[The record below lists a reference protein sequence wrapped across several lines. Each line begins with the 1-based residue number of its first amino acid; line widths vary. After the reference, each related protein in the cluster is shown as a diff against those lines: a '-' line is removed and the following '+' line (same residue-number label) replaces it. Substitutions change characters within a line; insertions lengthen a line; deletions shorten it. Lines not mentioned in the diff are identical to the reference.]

1 MVYLKL
7 IALLL
12 LAFLSVYFLIISKD
26 SFTRIILSSF
36 IIYIFFSFGKFFNI
50 PYCSLLA
57 LFSRIAFYTFL
68 LVYFIISKNKL
79 DKLLAVSLV
88 LYLFFMYFFKIG
100 LYNTLFIFPF
110 IFLFRFNR
118 LKEIRNQYFILIILD
133 ALNKII

>member
-7 IALLL
+7 IVLLL
-12 LAFLSVYFLIISKD
+12 LVFLSVYFLIKSKD

-36 IIYIFFSFGKFFNI
+36 IIYIFFSLGKFFNI
-50 PYCSLLA
+50 PYCALLA

-68 LVYFIISKNKL
+68 LVYFIISKNKQ

-100 LYNTLFIFPF
+100 MLHNLFIIPF
-110 IFLFRFNR
+110 LIPFFKSKKRS
-118 LKEIRNQYFILIILD
+118 LKLVILVLID
-133 ALNKII
+133 VLNKLI